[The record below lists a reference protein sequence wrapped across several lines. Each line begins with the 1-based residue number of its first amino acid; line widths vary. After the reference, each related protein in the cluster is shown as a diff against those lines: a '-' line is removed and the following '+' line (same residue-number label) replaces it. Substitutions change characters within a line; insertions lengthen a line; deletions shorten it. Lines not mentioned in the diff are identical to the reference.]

1 MEERWA
7 NDKHGKRSEAVKER
21 AQTRDEMARGRR
33 AAENRTTAPLLARV
47 CQDYRACLECEI
59 AVGGEGRKRET
70 MKRMAVGSGE
80 TADETKWEIEGE
92 SHGSKFCEKSE

>member
-1 MEERWA
+1 
-7 NDKHGKRSEAVKER
+7 
-21 AQTRDEMARGRR
+21 
-33 AAENRTTAPLLARV
+33 
-47 CQDYRACLECEI
+47 
-59 AVGGEGRKRET
+59 